1 MVQIRP
7 HCAKH
12 WGPLP
17 EELLGYGP
25 TPVTWSYL
33 VAQWAGYRPGAS
45 HTVWRTGKGC
55 LVVLPVW
62 VGSPSDWILCP
73 RLHRKSVSDP
83 EVEARSPVWHPHPL
97 TCPFLLLTVMLASSA
112 ETSNQGIFHWVLLLM
127 SFFLTNRWK
136 LTARFLSWH
145 KERFCHPK
153 WGRKNITQNKE
164 FSIRNCT
171 IATEKDVEA
180 HYTFSACC
188 NLCFDATGHQ
198 KSEDLSL
205 LFYFSSLFFLARR
218 MIALTGAAWL

>member
-1 MVQIRP
+1 M
-7 HCAKH
+7 
-12 WGPLP
+12 
-17 EELLGYGP
+17 
-25 TPVTWSYL
+25 
-33 VAQWAGYRPGAS
+33 
-45 HTVWRTGKGC
+45 GKGC

-62 VGSPSDWILCP
+62 AGSPSDWILCP
-73 RLHRKSVSDP
+73 RLHRKFVSDP

-97 TCPFLLLTVMLASSA
+97 TYPSLLPTVMLASSA

-136 LTARFLSWH
+136 LTARFLRWH

-198 KSEDLSL
+198 KSEDLGFFFSFPHLFLWPGEWL
-205 LFYFSSLFFLARR
+205 L
-218 MIALTGAAWL
+218 